1 MIAPS
6 PATDPHDHATRGSVT
21 CQNCGH
27 EYVGHYCNQCG
38 QRADT
43 HRINWHYLWHDI
55 PHSLWHL
62 DQGIAFTLRELL
74 TRPGHS
80 IREFLEGKRV
90 NHYRPLA
97 LLLLLGA
104 VVVFVSHSLNVS
116 FAERSQELFGGSGA
130 HGSDTMK
137 AVQQDVNQ
145 FVKKNQSLL
154 HIVMIPLYALWFWM
168 LFRRRGYNYPEMLV
182 VQTFVANFNLM
193 VSLVVVLLFWAL
205 GGSVSAFSFVI
216 GLIPLAMMVYN
227 ALVYTQL
234 FKGKLR
240 PRTTIVRAVAAYV
253 FSYLSF
259 ILLIGVIV
267 VGYAFFLKSGSKLGS
282 QSQKPTVT
290 AQQPHS

>member
-6 PATDPHDHATRGSVT
+6 LVTKPHDHATDSSVT

-27 EYVGHYCNQCG
+27 EYAGYYCSQCG

-55 PHSLWHL
+55 PHSVWHV

-80 IREFLEGKRV
+80 IREFLAGKRI

-104 VVVFVSHSLNVS
+104 IVVFASHSLNVS
-116 FAERSQELFGGSGA
+116 FAERSQEMFGGSA
-130 HGSDTMK
+130 ADASDRMK
-137 AVQQDVNQ
+137 AVQHDVNQ
-145 FVKKNQSLL
+145 FVEKNQNLL
-154 HIVMIPLYALWFWM
+154 HIVMIPLYALWFWL

-182 VQTFVANFNLM
+182 AQTFVANFNLV

-205 GGSVSAFSFVI
+205 GGSVSAFSFVMS
-216 GLIPLAMMVYN
+216 LTLLAMMAYN
-227 ALVYTQL
+227 ALVYMQL
-234 FKGKLR
+234 FKGELR
-240 PRTTIVRAVAAYV
+240 PRATVVRAVAAYV
-253 FSYLSF
+253 LSYLSF
-259 ILLIGVIV
+259 TLLIGIIVI
-267 VGYAFFLKSGSKLGS
+267 GYAFFLKSGF
-282 QSQKPTVT
+282 KPSEQPQRTAVT
-290 AQQPHS
+290 AQQPHP